1 MADTRS
7 KYIPPG
13 SCLCL
18 LSRREGG
25 RGKGEKM
32 QVRATI
38 EGNKV
43 SIVQTRSEGAEGGG
57 ERGKKKARSRRNTMD
72 GLDGSLVRCFIYAD
86 RGGRRISRSKFS
98 WFVKDAMF
106 PTTLSIVFDRFSFS
120 IVYIGENCLT
130 FSHEMRLFRGT
141 IQGGGNNR
149 SWRINKKLLWQ
160 IEPILGISIDRY

>member
-1 MADTRS
+1 
-7 KYIPPG
+7 
-13 SCLCL
+13 
-18 LSRREGG
+18 
-25 RGKGEKM
+25 
-32 QVRATI
+32 
-38 EGNKV
+38 
-43 SIVQTRSEGAEGGG
+43 
-57 ERGKKKARSRRNTMD
+57 
-72 GLDGSLVRCFIYAD
+72 
-86 RGGRRISRSKFS
+86 
-98 WFVKDAMF
+98 MF